1 VRTVCCRIKP
11 YIQPFERKLALAE
24 LASLAGAQPKALST
38 SRHEPLDF
46 EVVTQVTTKDLADRL
61 SYWETVTDGQ
71 KRHTTQVLRESTAN
85 LARDTLTTRSVA
97 QLSLFANEIRLPNR
111 RVLRYGSH
119 GIHEYRGK
127 FFPQLVRALLNWA
140 GVRRGDF
147 VADTMCGSGT
157 TIVEA
162 ALLGCTGLGLDLNPL
177 SVFISRTKCE
187 ILRAEPSSVTKT
199 YSTLCEKLL
208 ARSERQ
214 RDVQF
219 RWLETLP
226 DYDQDYLRAWFSLEV
241 LKELERIVDA
251 IRAVKDRAEC
261 HLLWVC
267 LSNILRRV
275 SWQKEDDLRVRR
287 EIKRDVEP
295 VTEFLHEV
303 TRSVRTLLA
312 FLLQNHG
319 APYGRGT
326 VLQGDARAPHLVLGS
341 WRGRIDAVVTSP
353 PYATA
358 LPYLDTDRLS
368 LIYLRLLPR
377 REHRQRDML
386 MVGNREITDRTRRQY
401 WETYAASKHKLSSSI
416 VRLIDQVHRKNTNAN
431 VGFRRKNLAALLA
444 KYFMDM
450 GDVFEG
456 LRSLLKPG
464 APAFVVIGCNHT
476 YAGGE
481 RIEIDTAT
489 LLGKLA
495 EPRGLVVEET
505 IPMEMLVSRDIFRK
519 NASASETIL
528 VLRRS

>member
-1 VRTVCCRIKP
+1 M
-11 YIQPFERKLALAE
+11 
-24 LASLAGAQPKALST
+24 
-38 SRHEPLDF
+38 
-46 EVVTQVTTKDLADRL
+46 TQATTKDLADRL

-71 KRHTTQVLRESTAN
+71 KRHTTQALQESTAN
-85 LARDTLTTRSVA
+85 LARNGRTKRSIA

-140 GVRRGDF
+140 GVRRGS
-147 VADTMCGSGT
+147 VIADTMCGSGT

-162 ALLGCTGLGLDLNPL
+162 TLLGCTGLGLDLNPL

-187 ILRAEPSSVTKT
+187 ILHANPTSVTKT
-199 YSTLCEKLL
+199 YSAVREKLL
-208 ARSERQ
+208 VRSGWQ
-214 RDVQF
+214 RDV
-219 RWLETLP
+219 RLTWLETLP

-251 IRAVKDRAEC
+251 IRAVKGRAER

-287 EIKRDVEP
+287 EIKHDVEP
-295 VTEFLHEV
+295 VKEFLEDV

-312 FLLQNHG
+312 FLLQNDG
-319 APYGRGT
+319 APHGRGI
-326 VLQGDARAPHLVLGS
+326 VLEGDARAPHLALGG

-377 REHRQRDML
+377 REHRRRDIL
-386 MVGNREITDRTRRQY
+386 MVGNREITDRVRHEY
-401 WETYAASKHKLSSSI
+401 WDTYIARKHELPSSI
-416 VRLIDQVHRKNTNAN
+416 VRLIDHVHRKNTHAN
-431 VGFRRKNLAALLA
+431 VGFRRKNLPALLA

-450 GDVFEG
+450 GNVFEG
-456 LRSLLKPG
+456 LRDLVKPG

-481 RIEIDTAT
+481 RVEIDTAT
-489 LLGKLA
+489 LLGDLAKL
-495 EPRGLVVEET
+495 RGLVLEET